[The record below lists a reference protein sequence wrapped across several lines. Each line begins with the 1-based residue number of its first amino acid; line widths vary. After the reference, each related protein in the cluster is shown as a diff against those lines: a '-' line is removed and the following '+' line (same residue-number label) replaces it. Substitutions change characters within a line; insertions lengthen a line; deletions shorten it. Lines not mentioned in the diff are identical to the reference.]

1 MNGVIN
7 WEDQNIGSSDG
18 LIDGFRSIRSVIP
31 PMYDSQ
37 PTGLYDKNR
46 VVKDGGIVRGNMS
59 YPTLRE
65 ELSSADQSRG
75 LVLMF
80 VGNTGDTEIGQRPL
94 PGHTVNNHV

>member
-1 MNGVIN
+1 MPYRRLQEHPVGY
-7 WEDQNIGSSDG
+7 
-18 LIDGFRSIRSVIP
+18 P
-31 PMYDSQ
+31 PNVRFA

-65 ELSSADQSRG
+65 ELSPADQSRG